1 MKKVKIS
8 VLGGSGVCTPELVHS
23 LLERAGDLPEADLV
37 LHGRSE
43 EKLQIVGSLCQRMA
57 RRVDAGLQVKYTTD
71 LREALAGADFV
82 TNQIRV
88 GGLRARARDEAI
100 ALQLGVVEEET
111 MGIVGLANVLR
122 TVRVVLQLTQEV
134 ERTAPQAWF
143 INLTNPCSIVIG
155 AVRRQ
160 CHLRIFGCCDQPES
174 LASKIAE
181 ILGVPRSSLWL
192 DYIGL
197 NHLAWVSQVYV
208 DRKPSLEALL
218 AQADQLSPLGVD
230 PQIIVAQRLIPLSS
244 LRYYYHPDRV
254 IQAFRMRP
262 QTRGEELVSLER
274 ELLETYRDPHL
285 DHLPELLHRRQA
297 VWYSVVLVP
306 LLVSMIQNQVFAP
319 ILILPNE
326 STLSQLPPQAIIEA
340 VALTDAHGP
349 RPLALGA
356 TPTAVKGLIQAVQTF
371 EQLAVAAVQNPSD
384 EAFLSILLAH
394 PLVPSYEVA
403 RKALP
408 YLRSRAERSRTN

>member
-1 MKKVKIS
+1 MS
-8 VLGGSGVCTPELVHS
+8 TPELIHS
-23 LLERAGDLPEADLV
+23 LLERAEDLPEVSLV

-43 EKLQIVGSLCQRMA
+43 KKLQIVGGLCQRMA

-82 TNQIRV
+82 INQIRV
-88 GGLRARARDEAI
+88 GGLQARARDEAV
-100 ALQLGVVEEET
+100 AVELGVVEEET
-111 MGIVGLANVLR
+111 IGIVGLANALR
-122 TVRVVLQLTQEV
+122 TVPVVLQLTQEV
-134 ERTAPQAWF
+134 DRIAPQAWF

-160 CHLRIFGCCDQPES
+160 CHLRILGCCDQPES
-174 LASKIAE
+174 LAGKIAE
-181 ILGVPRSSLWL
+181 ILEVPRASLWL

-208 DRKPSLEALL
+208 DGKPCLETVL
-218 AQADQLSPLGVD
+218 ARAEKLSPLGVD
-230 PQIIVAQRLIPLSS
+230 LQIIGAQRLIPLSS
-244 LRYYYHPDRV
+244 LKYYYHQDRMV
-254 IQAFRMRP
+254 QAFRMRP

-274 ELLETYRDPHL
+274 ELLETYRDPQL

-306 LLVSMIQNQVFAP
+306 LLVSMIQNQVFTP

-326 STLSQLPPQAIIEA
+326 NTIPELPPQAIIEA

-349 RPLALGA
+349 RSFALGA
-356 TPTAVKGLIQAVQTF
+356 IPTAIKGLIQAVQTF
-371 EQLAVAAVQNPSD
+371 EELAVDAVENPSE
-384 EAFLSILLAH
+384 EAFLSTLLAH

-408 YLRSRAERSRTN
+408 YLRSQAERSGTN